1 MLVLSRFVALSVSLT
16 PKASLLQHFSE
27 HCKNGMPAA
36 LPQHAGSA
44 HGGAISAV
52 LDMVLSNGWRAA
64 SNGWTTAT
72 LEIDFKQPTP
82 VPDIYT
88 VRARIVE
95 IEETE
100 RGPRVTV
107 TADLTACEDAAEVFA
122 SATALVVNP
131 QQTKRDATAWESP
144 RGGRL

>member
-1 MLVLSRFVALSVSLT
+1 
-16 PKASLLQHFSE
+16 
-27 HCKNGMPAA
+27 MPAV

-52 LDMVLSNGWRAA
+52 LDMVLSNGWHAA

-95 IEETE
+95 IEETTPIVKKSPIEQDVDMVQE
-100 RGPRVTV
+100 R
-107 TADLTACEDAAEVFA
+107 VF
-122 SATALVVNP
+122 
-131 QQTKRDATAWESP
+131 
-144 RGGRL
+144 

>member
-1 MLVLSRFVALSVSLT
+1 M
-16 PKASLLQHFSE
+16 
-27 HCKNGMPAA
+27 CA

-52 LDMVLSNGWRAA
+52 RDMVLSNGWQAA

-88 VRARIVE
+88 VRARIAE

-107 TADLTACEDAAEVFA
+107 PADLTACEDAAEVFA
-122 SATALVVNP
+122 SATAVVVNP

-144 RGGRL
+144 RGGKL